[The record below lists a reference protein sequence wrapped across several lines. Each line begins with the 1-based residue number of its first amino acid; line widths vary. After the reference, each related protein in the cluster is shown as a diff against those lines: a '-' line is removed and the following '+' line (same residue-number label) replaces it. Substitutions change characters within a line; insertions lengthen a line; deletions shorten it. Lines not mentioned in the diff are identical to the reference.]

1 VQIAAEHSE
10 AISQRTWVGVKKRL
24 LLDRIALDAADIS
37 PGYVEG
43 SAAIVAYLADSGLAF
58 GDWATMTTGI
68 TAYPV
73 AVEFLVKFAFAHV
86 LVDDI
91 AKGSHD
97 PGPLLTFYPQYQ
109 TSNVKRRDRL
119 RLNPSMGALSAS
131 TAQD

>member
-1 VQIAAEHSE
+1 MCVKE
-10 AISQRTWVGVKKRL
+10 WLLFDGVTL
-24 LLDRIALDAADIS
+24 GAGSVS
-37 PGYVEG
+37 PGDKEC
-43 SAAIVAYLADSGLAF
+43 AAPVVADLADSGLAF

-97 PGPLLTFYPQYQ
+97 QGPLLTFYPQYQ

-119 RLNPSMGALSAS
+119 RLNPSMGTLSAS